1 MLSTTLYLN
10 AERGRERESR
20 LCFVYVYSCL
30 NEIIAFRSVFK
41 DNSLVSLNITNRT
54 PKPI

>member
-1 MLSTTLYLN
+1 MLSTTLYLIV
-10 AERGRERESR
+10 ERGTERQNR
-20 LCFVYVYSCL
+20 LWFVYMYSCL

-41 DNSLVSLNITNRT
+41 DNSLVSLNRTNRV